1 MRYSSLILLPLY
13 LVSCNNIDSRF
24 EKKLS
29 DHTGISFQNT
39 LSYTED
45 FNPYTYRNFFN
56 GGGVALGDINN
67 DGLIDIYFTGNIV
80 DNALY
85 LNKGNWKFDDITDF
99 AGVSCKDNWSTGA
112 TFVDINQDGLLDL
125 YVTKSGK
132 PGGENRHNELFINNG
147 DLTFK
152 ESSSEY
158 GLDIEGLSVH
168 AAFFDYDGDLDLDAY
183 VLNNSIRSVGSYD
196 LIEGQRNIP
205 SQDGNQLLENRNN
218 KFENVSSDKGIFSS
232 NIGFGLGITLSD
244 FNGDLWPDLFI
255 SNDFFEK
262 DYLYL
267 NNNGDG
273 FSEESLTYFDALS
286 MGSMGADAADMDND
300 LIPDLIVTEM
310 LPETLSRQKNKQ
322 VYESYDKFTL
332 AGSKGYHKQYPR
344 NALQR
349 NLGNTF
355 YEVGRQLG
363 LSATEWSWAALLFD
377 MDNDGYKDVYISN
390 GIYKDLLDR
399 DYLNYYANDEQI
411 SQILREGKE
420 VITDLIDL
428 MPSKAVTNSVF
439 RNNGD
444 FTFSDKRLGWG
455 LNQPSFSNGSAYGDL
470 DNDGDLDLVVNN
482 VNSEAFIFENHS
494 EVENHHFLSVIL
506 RDNGPNKFAIG
517 AKAIAYLTD
526 GNKIMIEQFPSRG
539 FQSSV
544 PYRLH
549 FGLGKVNSLD
559 SLEIYWP
566 DRKRSVIRDIQIDQ
580 ILEIDRDNLQ
590 SESVDPKPTFII
602 KKTEGQQ
609 LIDFKHDENYYVDFD
624 SERLLPHMFS
634 NEGPCIANY
643 DLNNDG
649 IQDFYIGGA
658 KGQTGQLFLSDT
670 NGFKKVSKPFD
681 LHKESEDVEAV
692 FFDADND
699 GDQDLYVASGG
710 KAYSTL
716 SRTLND
722 RFYRNESG
730 KFIYDSSALNF
741 SKFFSTGAI
750 AIGDANNDA
759 FLAILIVERFN
770 VDTYGITGARSFMI
784 NRGNG
789 SFEAT
794 YPPEFQNIG
803 MITDIEFTDLNSD
816 EKGDLI
822 VVGEWMPILAFLNNE
837 SSWESISES
846 IGFEETNGMWQ
857 SIETSDLN
865 GDGVPDLVLGNM
877 GQNGLYKPNMKLYL
891 NDYDQNGKL
900 EAIYTYSIDNK
911 DFPIHDR
918 DELIK
923 QLPDLKKKLL
933 YYEDYAN
940 QSIKDIFNE
949 TQISSS
955 QVLEIKE
962 TRSLLFMSDSP
973 LSYSKKLLPEEIQYS
988 SVHAINIFDINQ
1000 DGLNDLILGGNQYL
1014 VKPQYGAFDASK
1026 GWILYGDDNSKTKFD
1041 KLLPLNIY
1049 GEIRDFTIVPSLKS
1063 SDSLLLV
1070 TGISNSKIIT
1080 KYVK

>member
-99 AGVSCKDNWSTGA
+99 AGVACKDNWSTGA
-112 TFVDINQDGLLDL
+112 TFVDVNQDGLLDL

-670 NGFKKVSKPFD
+670 DGFKKVSKPFD

-759 FLAILIVERFN
+759 LLDIFIGERFN
-770 VDTYGITGARSFMI
+770 VDTYGIPGSISLMI

-923 QLPDLKKKLL
+923 QLPDLKKELL

-940 QSIKDIFNE
+940 QSIEDIFNE

-955 QVLEIKE
+955 QVLEMKE

-1049 GEIRDFTIVPSLKS
+1049 GEIRDFNIVPSLKS

>member
-85 LNKGNWKFDDITDF
+85 LNKGNWQFDDITDF

-494 EVENHHFLSVIL
+494 EVENNHFLSVIL
-506 RDNGPNKFAIG
+506 RDSGPNKFAIG

-750 AIGDANNDA
+750 AIGDANNDGLLDI
-759 FLAILIVERFN
+759 FIGERFN
-770 VDTYGITGARSFMI
+770 VDTYGIPGSISLMI

-846 IGFEETNGMWQ
+846 IGLEETDGMWQ

-1049 GEIRDFTIVPSLKS
+1049 GEIRDFNIVPSLKS
-1063 SDSLLLV
+1063 SDSLILV

>member
-1 MRYSSLILLPLY
+1 MRNSSLILLSFY

-24 EKKLS
+24 ENKLS

-692 FFDADND
+692 FFDADSD

-759 FLAILIVERFN
+759 LLDIFIGERFN
-770 VDTYGITGARSFMI
+770 VDTYGIPGSISLMI

>member
-1 MRYSSLILLPLY
+1 MLTLC

-759 FLAILIVERFN
+759 LLDIFIGERFN
-770 VDTYGITGARSFMI
+770 VDTYGIPGSISLMI

-988 SVHAINIFDINQ
+988 SVHAITIFDINQ

>member
-24 EKKLS
+24 EQKLS

-411 SQILREGKE
+411 SQILREGKK

-482 VNSEAFIFENHS
+482 INSEAFIFENHS

-506 RDNGPNKFAIG
+506 KDSGPNKFAIG

-549 FGLGKVNSLD
+549 FGLGKINSLD

-580 ILEIDRDNLQ
+580 ILEIDRGNLQ

-759 FLAILIVERFN
+759 LLDIFIGERFN
-770 VDTYGITGARSFMI
+770 VDTYGIPGSISLMI

-789 SFEAT
+789 NFEAT

-940 QSIKDIFNE
+940 QSIEDIFNE

>member
-506 RDNGPNKFAIG
+506 RDSGPNKFAIG

-549 FGLGKVNSLD
+549 FGLGKINSLD
-559 SLEIYWP
+559 SLEIFWP

-759 FLAILIVERFN
+759 LLDIFIGERFN
-770 VDTYGITGARSFMI
+770 VDTYGIPGSISLMI
-784 NRGNG
+784 NKGNG

>member
-1 MRYSSLILLPLY
+1 LLTLY

-29 DHTGISFQNT
+29 DYTGISFNNL

-759 FLAILIVERFN
+759 LLDIFIGERFN
-770 VDTYGITGARSFMI
+770 VDTYGIPGSISLMI

>member
-1 MRYSSLILLPLY
+1 MLTLY

-29 DHTGISFQNT
+29 DHTGISFNNL

-506 RDNGPNKFAIG
+506 RDSGPNKFAIG

-759 FLAILIVERFN
+759 LLDIFIGERFN
-770 VDTYGITGARSFMI
+770 VDTYGIPGSISLMI

>member
-80 DNALY
+80 DNTLY

-183 VLNNSIRSVGSYD
+183 VLKNSIRSVGSYD

-506 RDNGPNKFAIG
+506 RDSGPNKFAIG

-759 FLAILIVERFN
+759 LLDIFIGERFN
-770 VDTYGITGARSFMI
+770 VDTYGIPGSISLMI

>member
-39 LSYTED
+39 LTYTED

-132 PGGENRHNELFINNG
+132 PGGDNRHNELFINNG

-158 GLDIEGLSVH
+158 GLDIEGLFVH

-750 AIGDANNDA
+750 AIGDANNDGLLDI
-759 FLAILIVERFN
+759 FIGERFN
-770 VDTYGITGARSFMI
+770 VDTYGIPGSISLMI

-1049 GEIRDFTIVPSLKS
+1049 GEIRDFNIVPSLKS
-1063 SDSLLLV
+1063 SDSLILV

>member
-1 MRYSSLILLPLY
+1 MRYRSLILLTLY

-29 DHTGISFQNT
+29 DHTGISFNNL

-750 AIGDANNDA
+750 AIGDANNDGLLDI
-759 FLAILIVERFN
+759 FIGERFN
-770 VDTYGITGARSFMI
+770 VDTYGIPGSISLMI

>member
-13 LVSCNNIDSRF
+13 LVSCTNIDSRF

-85 LNKGNWKFDDITDF
+85 LNKGNWQFDDITDI

-267 NNNGDG
+267 NNNGNG

-411 SQILREGKE
+411 SQILREGKK

-506 RDNGPNKFAIG
+506 RDSGPNKFAIG

-549 FGLGKVNSLD
+549 FGLGKINSLD

-750 AIGDANNDA
+750 AIGDANNDGLLDI
-759 FLAILIVERFN
+759 FIGERFN
-770 VDTYGITGARSFMI
+770 VDTYGIPGSISLMI

>member
-13 LVSCNNIDSRF
+13 LVSCTNIDSRF

-85 LNKGNWKFDDITDF
+85 LNKGNWQFDDITDI

-549 FGLGKVNSLD
+549 FGLGKINSLD

-750 AIGDANNDA
+750 AIGDANNDGLLDI
-759 FLAILIVERFN
+759 FIGERFN
-770 VDTYGITGARSFMI
+770 VDTYGIPGSISLMI

>member
-1 MRYSSLILLPLY
+1 MLTLY

-29 DHTGISFQNT
+29 DYTGISFNNL

-152 ESSSEY
+152 ESSSQY

-692 FFDADND
+692 FFDADSD

-759 FLAILIVERFN
+759 LLDIFIGERFN
-770 VDTYGITGARSFMI
+770 VDTYGIPGSISLMI

-988 SVHAINIFDINQ
+988 SVHAITIFDINQ

>member
-1 MRYSSLILLPLY
+1 MRYRSIILLTLC

-29 DHTGISFQNT
+29 DHTGISFNNL

-602 KKTEGQQ
+602 KKIEGQQ

-692 FFDADND
+692 FFDADSD

-750 AIGDANNDA
+750 AIGDANNDGLLDI
-759 FLAILIVERFN
+759 FIGERFN
-770 VDTYGITGARSFMI
+770 VDTYGIPGSISLMI

-846 IGFEETNGMWQ
+846 IGFEETNGIWQ

-949 TQISSS
+949 AQISSS
-955 QVLEIKE
+955 QVSEIKE

-988 SVHAINIFDINQ
+988 SVHAITIFDINQ

-1026 GWILYGDDNSKTKFD
+1026 GWILYGDSNSKTKFD

>member
-506 RDNGPNKFAIG
+506 RDSGPNKFAIG

-759 FLAILIVERFN
+759 LLDIFIGERFN
-770 VDTYGITGARSFMI
+770 VDTYGIPGSISLMI

>member
-29 DHTGISFQNT
+29 DHTGISFNNL

-506 RDNGPNKFAIG
+506 RDSGPNKFAIG

-750 AIGDANNDA
+750 AIGDANNDGLLDI
-759 FLAILIVERFN
+759 FIGERFN
-770 VDTYGITGARSFMI
+770 VDTYGIPGSISLMI

>member
-506 RDNGPNKFAIG
+506 RDSGPNKFAIG

-549 FGLGKVNSLD
+549 FGLGKINSLD

-759 FLAILIVERFN
+759 LLDIFIGERFN
-770 VDTYGITGARSFMI
+770 VDTYGIPGSISLMI

-1063 SDSLLLV
+1063 SDSLLLI
-1070 TGISNSKIIT
+1070 TGISNSKIVT

>member
-1 MRYSSLILLPLY
+1 MRYRSLILLTLC

-29 DHTGISFQNT
+29 DHTGISFNNL

-506 RDNGPNKFAIG
+506 RDSGPNKFAIG

-750 AIGDANNDA
+750 AIGDADNDGLLDI
-759 FLAILIVERFN
+759 FIGERFN
-770 VDTYGITGARSFMI
+770 VDTYGIPGSISLMI

-846 IGFEETNGMWQ
+846 IGLEETDGMWQ

-1049 GEIRDFTIVPSLKS
+1049 GEIRDFNIVPSLKS
-1063 SDSLLLV
+1063 SDSLILV

>member
-1 MRYSSLILLPLY
+1 MRYRSLILLTFC

-152 ESSSEY
+152 ESSSQY

-428 MPSKAVTNSVF
+428 MPSKAVINSVF

-506 RDNGPNKFAIG
+506 KDSGPNKFAIG

-549 FGLGKVNSLD
+549 FGLGKINSLD

-566 DRKRSVIRDIQIDQ
+566 DRKRSVIKDIQIDQ

-692 FFDADND
+692 FFDADSD

-750 AIGDANNDA
+750 AIGDANNDGLLDI
-759 FLAILIVERFN
+759 FIGERFN
-770 VDTYGITGARSFMI
+770 VDTYGIPGSISLMI

>member
-13 LVSCNNIDSRF
+13 LVSCTNIDSRF

-759 FLAILIVERFN
+759 LLDIFIGERFN
-770 VDTYGITGARSFMI
+770 VDTYGIPGSISLMI

-846 IGFEETNGMWQ
+846 IGFEETDGMWQ

>member
-759 FLAILIVERFN
+759 LLDIFIGERFN
-770 VDTYGITGARSFMI
+770 VDTYGIPGSISLMI

>member
-506 RDNGPNKFAIG
+506 RDSGPNKFAIG

-549 FGLGKVNSLD
+549 FGLGKINSLD

-759 FLAILIVERFN
+759 LLDIFIGERFN
-770 VDTYGITGARSFMI
+770 VDTYGIPGSISLMI

>member
-506 RDNGPNKFAIG
+506 RDSGPNKFAIG

-699 GDQDLYVASGG
+699 GDQYLYVASGG
-710 KAYSTL
+710 KAYFTL

-750 AIGDANNDA
+750 AIGDANNDSLLDI
-759 FLAILIVERFN
+759 FIGERFN
-770 VDTYGITGARSFMI
+770 VDTYGIPGSISLMI

-940 QSIKDIFNE
+940 QSIKDILNE

>member
-1 MRYSSLILLPLY
+1 MRYRSIILLTLC
-13 LVSCNNIDSRF
+13 LVSCNNFDSRF

-29 DHTGISFQNT
+29 DHTGISFNNL

-759 FLAILIVERFN
+759 LLDIFIGERFN
-770 VDTYGITGARSFMI
+770 VDTYGIPGSISLMI

-988 SVHAINIFDINQ
+988 SVHAITIFDINVPKPHRKLKHVTYIHNNNHNNNDHDTTM
-1000 DGLNDLILGGNQYL
+1000 DGR
-1014 VKPQYGAFDASK
+1014 A
-1026 GWILYGDDNSKTKFD
+1026 
-1041 KLLPLNIY
+1041 
-1049 GEIRDFTIVPSLKS
+1049 
-1063 SDSLLLV
+1063 
-1070 TGISNSKIIT
+1070 
-1080 KYVK
+1080 

>member
-750 AIGDANNDA
+750 AIGDANNDGLLDI
-759 FLAILIVERFN
+759 FIGERFN
-770 VDTYGITGARSFMI
+770 VDTYGIPGSISLMI

-789 SFEAT
+789 IFEAT

-846 IGFEETNGMWQ
+846 IGFQETDGMWQ

>member
-1 MRYSSLILLPLY
+1 MLTLC

-29 DHTGISFQNT
+29 DHTGISFNNL

-152 ESSSEY
+152 ESSSQY

-759 FLAILIVERFN
+759 LLDIFIGERFN
-770 VDTYGITGARSFMI
+770 VDTYGIPGSISLMI

>member
-759 FLAILIVERFN
+759 LLDIFIGERFN
-770 VDTYGITGARSFMI
+770 VDTYGIPGSISLMI

-789 SFEAT
+789 NFEAT

-846 IGFEETNGMWQ
+846 IGFEETDGMWQ

-1049 GEIRDFTIVPSLKS
+1049 GEIRDFNIVPSLKS
-1063 SDSLLLV
+1063 SDSLILV

>member
-1 MRYSSLILLPLY
+1 MRYRSLILLTFC

-29 DHTGISFQNT
+29 DHTGISFNNL

-759 FLAILIVERFN
+759 LLDIFIGERFN
-770 VDTYGITGARSFMI
+770 VDTYGIPGSISLMI

-846 IGFEETNGMWQ
+846 IGFEETNGIWQ

-900 EAIYTYSIDNK
+900 EAIYTYRIDNK

>member
-1 MRYSSLILLPLY
+1 MRYRSLILLALC

-29 DHTGISFQNT
+29 DHTGISFNNL

-506 RDNGPNKFAIG
+506 RDSGPNKFAIG

-549 FGLGKVNSLD
+549 FGLGKINSLD

-759 FLAILIVERFN
+759 LLDIFIGERFN
-770 VDTYGITGARSFMI
+770 VDTYGIPGSISLMI

-973 LSYSKKLLPEEIQYS
+973 LSYFKKLLPEEIQYS

>member
-29 DHTGISFQNT
+29 DHTGISFNNS

-267 NNNGDG
+267 NNNGNG

-444 FTFSDKRLGWG
+444 FTFSDKRLDWG

-506 RDNGPNKFAIG
+506 RDSGPNKFAIG

-549 FGLGKVNSLD
+549 FGLGKINSLD

-566 DRKRSVIRDIQIDQ
+566 DRKRSVIKDIQIDQ

-750 AIGDANNDA
+750 AIGDANNDGLLDI
-759 FLAILIVERFN
+759 FIGERFN
-770 VDTYGITGARSFMI
+770 VDTYGIPGSISLMI
-784 NRGNG
+784 NKGNG
-789 SFEAT
+789 AFEAT
-794 YPPEFQNIG
+794 YPSEFQNIG
-803 MITDIEFTDLNSD
+803 MITDIEFIDLNSD

-822 VVGEWMPILAFLNNE
+822 VVGEWMPILAFLNDE
-837 SSWESISES
+837 SSWLPISES
-846 IGFEETNGMWQ
+846 IGLKETNGMWQ

-865 GDGVPDLVLGNM
+865 GDGIPDLVLGNM

-891 NDYDQNGKL
+891 NDYDKNGKL
-900 EAIYTYSIDNK
+900 EAIYTYKIDK
-911 DFPIHDR
+911 EDFPIHDR

-933 YYEDYAN
+933 YYQDYAN

-988 SVHAINIFDINQ
+988 SVHAINISDINQ
-1000 DGLNDLILGGNQYL
+1000 DGFNDLILGGNQYL

-1026 GWILYGDDNSKTKFD
+1026 GWILYGSDNSKIKFD

-1049 GEIRDFTIVPSLKS
+1049 GQIRDFSIVPSLKS
-1063 SDSLLLV
+1063 SDSLLLI
-1070 TGISNSKIIT
+1070 TGISNSKIVT

>member
-1 MRYSSLILLPLY
+1 MRYRSLILLTFC

-29 DHTGISFQNT
+29 DHTGISFNNL

-549 FGLGKVNSLD
+549 FGLGKINSLD

-750 AIGDANNDA
+750 AIGDANNDGLLDI
-759 FLAILIVERFN
+759 FIGERFN
-770 VDTYGITGARSFMI
+770 VDTYGIPGSISLMI

-865 GDGVPDLVLGNM
+865 GDGFPDLVLGNM

-1049 GEIRDFTIVPSLKS
+1049 GEIRDFNIVPSLKS
-1063 SDSLLLV
+1063 SDSLILV